1 LADLLGVA
9 VFTLSRWE
17 TGAQIQQRSLD
28 RFLRAFF
35 KLPELREALQRD
47 ESLEL
52 PKIEAPAAD
61 VVTA

>member
-1 LADLLGVA
+1 VA

-35 KLPELREALQRD
+35 KLPELRETLQR
-47 ESLEL
+47 EEGLEL
-52 PKIEAPAAD
+52 PEIEGSAAD
-61 VVTA
+61 AVTA